1 MSAVRACHD
10 PPNCGISSVGRAIPC
25 QGIGREFEPLIPLQS
40 FTTTKENMTE
50 SRARYTSEDAV
61 NMVGNRFDLVLIASQ
76 RVRELKRGHRSTL
89 VTKAGPI
96 VTALQEIEQGLVG
109 RDYLKRI
116 RKNA

>member
-10 PPNCGISSVGRAIPC
+10 PPDCGISSVGRAIPC

-96 VTALQEIEQGLVG
+96 LTALQEIEQGLVG